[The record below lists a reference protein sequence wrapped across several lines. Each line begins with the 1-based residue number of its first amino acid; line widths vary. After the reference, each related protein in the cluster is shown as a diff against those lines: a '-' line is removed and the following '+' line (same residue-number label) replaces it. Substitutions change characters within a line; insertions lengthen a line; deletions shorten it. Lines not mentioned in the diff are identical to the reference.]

1 MPEIVSNDNSNQV
14 GEQMNKST
22 FDGSIN
28 LAKRVETYD
37 SSSKINMSKMTNHYY
52 QNTNHIKRYIE

>member
-1 MPEIVSNDNSNQV
+1 MPEIVSNDNSNQG

-52 QNTNHIKRYIE
+52 QNTNHIKRYIK